1 MSCMWSIIVNE
12 WELFK
17 FNIYNLLYNWR
28 LDRQS
33 YLFSILFTY
42 IALIGLPGL
51 IIEFYNIFDE
61 LLIFWFGWIHFAFFT
76 IVIAIISFQRSI
88 DFGKLWVY
96 FLAWSFVFIFFFYN
110 PINFTNSI
118 FRVTRDLNYISI
130 KSQINLWV
138 PFLIFLLLGIFPSEN
153 KKSKYGLPNGIIKTN
168 WGYINYPFLDNW
180 NKFWS
185 EFSLYKV
192 GPIISES
199 LSIRVFNISK
209 RISRG
214 ELIYYYISYQ
224 IIILIFVLIHMIL
237 IEVLPDILIMDY
249 LLNLLIYLVYIWISI
264 YMIQVFSM
272 RLHYSGSSALW
283 LFGLLIPYINI
294 YVAYLLLGKGS
305 WHFVSDEIE

>member
-51 IIEFYNIFDE
+51 IIGFYNIFDE

-110 PINFTNSI
+110 YT
-118 FRVTRDLNYISI
+118 LNI
-130 KSQINLWV
+130 
-138 PFLIFLLLGIFPSEN
+138 PFLF
-153 KKSKYGLPNGIIKTN
+153 
-168 WGYINYPFLDNW
+168 
-180 NKFWS
+180 
-185 EFSLYKV
+185 
-192 GPIISES
+192 
-199 LSIRVFNISK
+199 
-209 RISRG
+209 
-214 ELIYYYISYQ
+214 
-224 IIILIFVLIHMIL
+224 
-237 IEVLPDILIMDY
+237 
-249 LLNLLIYLVYIWISI
+249 
-264 YMIQVFSM
+264 
-272 RLHYSGSSALW
+272 YS
-283 LFGLLIPYINI
+283 FITT
-294 YVAYLLLGKGS
+294 
-305 WHFVSDEIE
+305 

>member
-1 MSCMWSIIVNE
+1 MWSIIVNE

-110 PINFTNSI
+110 PINFAK
-118 FRVTRDLNYISI
+118 L
-130 KSQINLWV
+130 
-138 PFLIFLLLGIFPSEN
+138 
-153 KKSKYGLPNGIIKTN
+153 
-168 WGYINYPFLDNW
+168 
-180 NKFWS
+180 
-185 EFSLYKV
+185 
-192 GPIISES
+192 
-199 LSIRVFNISK
+199 
-209 RISRG
+209 
-214 ELIYYYISYQ
+214 
-224 IIILIFVLIHMIL
+224 
-237 IEVLPDILIMDY
+237 
-249 LLNLLIYLVYIWISI
+249 
-264 YMIQVFSM
+264 QV
-272 RLHYSGSSALW
+272 
-283 LFGLLIPYINI
+283 
-294 YVAYLLLGKGS
+294 
-305 WHFVSDEIE
+305 EIEHFH

>member
-1 MSCMWSIIVNE
+1 M
-12 WELFK
+12 
-17 FNIYNLLYNWR
+17 
-28 LDRQS
+28 
-33 YLFSILFTY
+33 
-42 IALIGLPGL
+42 
-51 IIEFYNIFDE
+51 
-61 LLIFWFGWIHFAFFT
+61 
-76 IVIAIISFQRSI
+76 
-88 DFGKLWVY
+88 WVY

-224 IIILIFVLIHMIL
+224 IIILIFVLI
-237 IEVLPDILIMDY
+237 
-249 LLNLLIYLVYIWISI
+249 YLVYIWISI

-272 RLHYSGSSALW
+272 RLHGSGSSALW